1 MFAAYL
7 SLSSFTVKYSMESAG
22 QQAPPPGQVPPPQEG
37 FGQPPPPQQGYG
49 QTQPMQGYSQPPPPQ
64 QGYGQ
69 PAPQQGYGQPPPM
82 GMCHV

>member
-7 SLSSFTVKYSMESAG
+7 SLSSFTVKYSMEPAG
-22 QQAPPPGQVPPPQEG
+22 QQAPPPGQV
-37 FGQPPPPQQGYG
+37 PPPQQGYG